1 MFLTG
6 FTSLSV
12 LLIFPLSISPYLSLC
27 LIFYFISSNID
38 EVLLIKPSANMF
50 VFRDFSIYN
59 EGWLTYHVELINL
72 VNLLSSQTVFLKV
85 LLLWI
90 SFFLLA
96 PVFVLIKLLSS
107 FHWLSIK
114 FTVKY
119 TFSSHSLWLL
129 VGPVFKIIWEML
141 HGRIS
146 LNLWVDSC
154 WNWCIY
160 PSSYQIKFHSSPWF
174 LAAYATAIFHRNHF
188 FICVKRINL
197 LNLKQSSDML
207 VIIAKGFLKL
217 HTCIC

>member
-6 FTSLSV
+6 FNSLSV
-12 LLIFPLSISPYLSLC
+12 LLIFPLSISPYLPLC

-59 EGWLTYHVELINL
+59 KGWLTYHVELINL

-114 FTVKY
+114 FTVKC

-146 LNLWVDSC
+146 LNLVLLLLIVNCVSGFMLELMYISFIVSDQISLISMVFSC
-154 WNWCIY
+154 LCYCHI
-160 PSSYQIKFHSSPWF
+160 S
-174 LAAYATAIFHRNHF
+174 
-188 FICVKRINL
+188 
-197 LNLKQSSDML
+197 
-207 VIIAKGFLKL
+207 
-217 HTCIC
+217 